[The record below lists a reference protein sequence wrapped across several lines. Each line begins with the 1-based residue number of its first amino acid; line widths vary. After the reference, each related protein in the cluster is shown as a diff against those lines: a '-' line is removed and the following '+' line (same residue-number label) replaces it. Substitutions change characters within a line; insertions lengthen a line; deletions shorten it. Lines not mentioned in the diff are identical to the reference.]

1 MPGSAPDPNWIKAV
15 QEYYNHEAIERSKE
29 TKKTMSGGKLLV
41 IVGSILGICA
51 IGLIIL
57 MVLGRAA

>member
-29 TKKTMSGGKLLV
+29 TKKTMSGGKLLA
-41 IVGSILGICA
+41 IVGSILGVCA

-57 MVLGRAA
+57 MILGRAA